1 MKEFVS
7 TEIIAKKWKISAARV
22 SVLCARGKVEGAKK
36 VKGRWKIP
44 ADAQKPLD
52 RKLKSEK
59 ELGGYTSFTF
69 IDLFAGIGG
78 FHQAMKSLG
87 GKCVMAAEIDRNC
100 VDTYKANYSVMGE
113 RYWGDVNE
121 INPSDIPPFDVL
133 CAGFPCQPFSKA
145 GLQKGFEDEG
155 RGNLFFSIM
164 KILDAHP
171 EVKFLLLENVRNLAD
186 KTQNWEIITTELQK
200 RDFYITEKP
209 IILSPTNF
217 GLPQIRERVYIL
229 GINKRIKNDSILSN
243 GCIHID
249 DLNLEEDFKEC
260 APDSAWTILE
270 DNVSR
275 EYWVSDEEQGMIMA
289 WEEFRKGT
297 NLGVIGFPIWISAFG
312 LGITDQGAYKRSVKY
327 NQAPAWKQLYF
338 DRNRQ
343 LYIDNKAFIDEW
355 VVRHNMLNRIK
366 LFQKFEWNCG
376 RDVSN
381 IKDAIIQI
389 RQSGI
394 RAKRPTFFPSLV
406 AMVNTP
412 IVWDSDSKHFR
423 YITEREAANL
433 QNFNRGFKFVKKG
446 KTAYAQLGNSVN
458 VKVLK
463 ILTRKLF
470 RLAETGWRE
479 EWEEN

>member
-7 TEIIAKKWKISAARV
+7 TEIIAKKWGINAARV
-22 SVLCARGKVEGAKK
+22 SALCASKDIEGAKK
-36 VKGRWKIP
+36 LNGRWVIP
-44 ADAQKPLD
+44 TDAKKPALL
-52 RKLKSEK
+52 RKKK
-59 ELGGYTSFTF
+59 KNGPYKKTSFTF

-87 GKCVMAAEIDRNC
+87 GKCVMAAEIDQNC
-100 VDTYKANYSVMGE
+100 IDAYKVNYTVEGE
-113 RYWGDVNE
+113 RLWGDVNK
-121 INPSDIPPFDVL
+121 ISPNDIPPFDML

-145 GLQKGFEDEG
+145 GLQKGFEDES

-171 EVKFLLLENVRNLAD
+171 EVKFVLLENVRNLAD
-186 KTQNWEIITTELQK
+186 KTQNWEIITSELQK

-209 IILSPTNF
+209 VILSPSDF

-229 GINKRIKNDSILSN
+229 GINKRIKNDNILNN
-243 GCIHID
+243 GCIHVE
-249 DLNLEEDFKEC
+249 DLQLDEEYKVCESN
-260 APDSAWTILE
+260 AAWTILE
-270 DNVSR
+270 DNASE
-275 EYWVSDEEQGMIMA
+275 EYWVSEEEQEMILT

-297 NLGVIGFPIWISAFG
+297 HLGVVGFPIWISAFG
-312 LGITDQGAYKRSVKY
+312 LGITDQGDYKKSVNY

-343 LYIDNKAFIDEW
+343 LYIDNRVFIDKW
-355 VVRHNMLNRIK
+355 ASKHDMLNRIK
-366 LFQKFEWNCG
+366 LYQKFEWNCG
-376 RDVSN
+376 TDVSN
-381 IKDAIIQI
+381 IKGAIIQI

-412 IVWDSDSKHFR
+412 IIWDSTSEHFR

-433 QNFNRGFKFVKKG
+433 QNFNHGFRFIRKG
-446 KTAYAQLGNSVN
+446 KIAYTQLGNSVN